1 MFPHFL
7 LIAIDLLLIG
17 IKNKKALYISMI
29 MFAISLY
36 CYGVAIY
43 FVPFFLLV
51 ISIYLLKKNEVSK
64 KNIII
69 CILIFS
75 IIAMPMV
82 IFIIISEALKER
94 KNVFDIFLKG
104 AAEGVGISLK
114 IFPTLVGL
122 FVSIGMLKSSGILDF
137 IIKII
142 TPILTFLNFP
152 GEVVPLALLRPI
164 SGSASMAI
172 ATDIIKNNGVDSFI
186 GILASVIMGSTE
198 TTLYTIAVYT
208 GSVKVK
214 NTRGII
220 FAALAADFTGIM
232 VSLLICR
239 FMF

>member
-1 MFPHFL
+1 MK
-7 LIAIDLLLIG
+7 II
-17 IKNKKALYISMI
+17 NYI
-29 MFAISLY
+29 
-36 CYGVAIY
+36 
-43 FVPFFLLV
+43 
-51 ISIYLLKKNEVSK
+51 
-64 KNIII
+64 
-69 CILIFS
+69 S

-104 AAEGVGISLK
+104 AAEGVEISLK

-214 NTRGII
+214 NTRGISRT
-220 FAALAADFTGIM
+220 FRYGYLVTTSPQLSNLPSAAP
-232 VSLLICR
+232 SLRLGH
-239 FMF
+239 